1 MFDVKCEKNAA
12 ENADFCVEGFLI
24 SICLRL
30 FAFMVRDYEIYGLEE
45 NESVRLSIVIFTL
58 TSNRSYQLISRDVS
72 LFVCR

>member
-1 MFDVKCEKNAA
+1 MWNEYEKNAA
-12 ENADFCVEGFLI
+12 ENADFCVEGFF

-30 FAFMVRDYEIYGLEE
+30 FAFMVQDYESYGLEE

-72 LFVCR
+72 LFDCR